1 MLHFED
7 TFTVWNAYGKDYV
20 LDIGKTN
27 NGKEYANV
35 AITSSSKNS
44 RTSKYETDYKAQI
57 KFYGNAFEKIKSL
70 GLVEKDRIK
79 IKGTI
84 QNIGLD
90 GKVTRYPNLT
100 GWEVEAVEK
109 GNTKPVPKEPEVLEE
124 LSPIEIDDSM
134 FPFW

>member
-20 LDIGKTN
+20 LDIGKTG

-44 RTSKYETDYKAQI
+44 TTNRYETDWKGQI
-57 KFYGNAFEKIKSL
+57 RFYGNALEKIKGL
-70 GLVEKDRIK
+70 GLVDRDRIK

-84 QNIGLD
+84 QNVGLD
-90 GKVTRYPNLT
+90 GKSSKYQNLT
-100 GWEVEAVEK
+100 GWEVELINKNNGREI
-109 GNTKPVPKEPEVLEE
+109 PKSPEVVGELE
-124 LSPIEIDDSM
+124 SIDFGDTL
-134 FPFW
+134 PF